1 MTDRK
6 QLFIFQNEEIG
17 LQRKQNLLQI
27 SFVSFDNSFV
37 VYICI
42 VTICVAAFQ
51 VKGEKFPQVLLK
63 AYNLELSQE

>member
-6 QLFIFQNEEIG
+6 QLFIFRNEGIG
-17 LQRKQNLLQI
+17 LQRKQNLVQI
-27 SFVSFDNSFV
+27 VSFDNSFV

-51 VKGEKFPQVLLK
+51 VKG
-63 AYNLELSQE
+63 